1 MSFSSQSGSRLA
13 AEMNVTPLIDVLL
26 VLLIIFMIIT
36 PNDPHG
42 LNTVIPQRPQGK
54 TISPDTPIVLQISQS
69 PNGSALLAINHQK
82 IEWAELENRLLSIYK
97 SRPGG
102 VLFVK
107 GDADVDFE
115 LVAQAIDVAYGANV
129 RRIGLIPSD

>member
-1 MSFSSQSGSRLA
+1 MSFSSQSGNHPA

-42 LNTVIPQRPQGK
+42 LNTAIPQPQQGK

-82 IEWAELENRLLSIYK
+82 VEWAELENRLLGIYK
-97 SRPGG
+97 SRSDG

-115 LVAQAIDVAYGANV
+115 LVADAIDVAHSANV
-129 RRIGLIPSD
+129 RRVGLIP

>member
-1 MSFSSQSGSRLA
+1 
-13 AEMNVTPLIDVLL
+13 MNVTPLIDVLL

-42 LNTVIPQRPQGK
+42 LNTVIPQPKGK
-54 TISPDTPIVLQISQS
+54 SEAVDAPIVLQIMQTPKGPPS
-69 PNGSALLAINHQK
+69 LAINQQK
-82 IEWAELENRLLSIYK
+82 IEWAELKDRLLGIYK
-97 SRPGG
+97 FRPDG

-115 LVAQAIDVAYGANV
+115 YVAQAIDLANSANV
-129 RRIGLIPSD
+129 HRVGLIPAD

>member
-1 MSFSSQSGSRLA
+1 MSFCSHSGNHPT

-36 PNDPHG
+36 PNEPHG
-42 LNTVIPQRPQGK
+42 LNAAIPQPQQGK

-69 PNGSALLAINHQK
+69 PNGSALLTINHQK
-82 IEWAELENRLLSIYK
+82 VEWAELKSRLVGIYK
-97 SRPGG
+97 SRSDG

-115 LVAQAIDVAYGANV
+115 LVADAIDIAHGANV
-129 RRIGLIPSD
+129 RRVGLIP

>member
-1 MSFSSQSGSRLA
+1 
-13 AEMNVTPLIDVLL
+13 MNVTPLIDILL

-42 LNTVIPQRPQGK
+42 LTTSIPQPQGK
-54 TISPDTPIVLQISQS
+54 SAAKDTPIVLEISQAK
-69 PNGSALLAINHQK
+69 NGQSTIALNQQKLGWKDLHDRLLAI
-82 IEWAELENRLLSIYK
+82 YK
-97 SRPGG
+97 FRPDG

-115 LVAQAIDVAYGANV
+115 YVAEAIDVAYSVNV
-129 RRIGLIPSD
+129 RRVGLIP